1 MKIKPKITALVGLA
15 IASALMLTGCE
26 GGVRTVYELAHYNGT
41 EFEELTGKPVYNQEL
56 WNLNTGEI
64 GLPDPFVLDNTQRD
78 GYYYVY
84 GTGGLFGCYRSQ
96 DLSVWESMGEV
107 LNLPASLIGA
117 RDLWAP
123 EVVFDAG
130 DTQTTDDDCYYMF
143 FSATPVS
150 DGLTGKYEGAAQYM
164 MMAAR
169 AKDPFGPFTLI
180 DFTDEN
186 SCGKGNVHTYQT
198 SDFPHYYAKYAY
210 FDPQIHYD
218 KIQEIDPLLYE
229 ENGLKGGYLDNIDP
243 HPYVTPDGQKYLY
256 FIRNNPYGSIIGVKM
271 KDNNWMTPDYDTY
284 TILTRSLYYTT
295 EEYEKAKSG
304 ETVEKVSYEM
314 WGSGPVN
321 EGPQMYYHSG
331 KYYLAFS
338 ANGYGD
344 AGYCV
349 AQAVGDTP
357 LGPFRKLREE
367 EGGVVISGDL
377 GMNPNVSG
385 SGHNSFFN
393 VGDKLYIAYH
403 KHNDVSTVEAGRHF
417 CIDEVKWVKI
427 EGINGEEFEVM
438 YSTPTTTV
446 QPKIVS
452 DYKNIAAEAQV
463 SLKSGSLENGS
474 SLGCL
479 TDGLLSFYKYV
490 NTDFIER
497 YVNETKITKKSTFS
511 LTFNTP
517 RQVRAVM
524 LYNSKNETDIF
535 TEIDEIR
542 LYCEENGKEKIYV
555 IRDVPFLVERFADV
569 TQMEEEIGIDM
580 LVPGATAYAE
590 FKEVRVRSMDITVS
604 VPDSNKCVGISEIAV
619 LGK

>member
-1 MKIKPKITALVGLA
+1 MKIKPIITAFIGVT
-15 IASALMLTGCE
+15 IASVFMFSGCAE
-26 GGVRTVYELAHYNGT
+26 SVQTVYKLPHYSGT
-41 EFEELTGKPVYNQEL
+41 EFEELTGEPVYNQEL
-56 WNLNTGEI
+56 WRLNTSEI
-64 GLPDPFVLDNTQRD
+64 GLPDPFVLDNTERD
-78 GYYYVY
+78 GYYYSY
-84 GTGGLFGCYRSQ
+84 GTNGLFSCYRSQ
-96 DLSVWESMGEV
+96 DLSIWEPVGEV
-107 LNLPASLIGA
+107 LSLPAKMSGA

-130 DTQTTDDDCYYMF
+130 DPQTTDDDCYYMF
-143 FSATPVS
+143 FSVTPES
-150 DGLTGKYEGAAQYM
+150 DGLSGKYEGTAQYM
-164 MMAAR
+164 MMVAR
-169 AKDPFGPFTLI
+169 SSNPDGPFTII

-198 SDFPHYYAKYAY
+198 SDFPQYYAKYAY

-218 KIQEIDPLLYE
+218 KIQEIDPSLYE

-243 HPYVTPDGQKYLY
+243 HPYVAPDGQKYLY

-271 KDNNWMTPDYDTY
+271 KDNNWLTPDYDTY
-284 TILTRSLYYTT
+284 TILTRSLYYTI
-295 EEYEKAKSG
+295 EDYEKAQSG
-304 ETVEKVSYEM
+304 EAVEKVSYEM

-321 EGPQMYYHSG
+321 EGPEVYYHNG

-349 AQAVGDTP
+349 AQAVGDFP

-367 EGGVVISGDL
+367 EGGVIISGDL
-377 GMNPNVSG
+377 GMNPKVSG
-385 SGHNSFFN
+385 SGHNSFIT
-393 VGDKLYIAYH
+393 VGDNLYIAYH
-403 KHNDVSTVEAGRHF
+403 KHNDMSTVEAGRHF
-417 CIDEVKWVKI
+417 CIDEIKWVKI
-427 EGINGEEFEVM
+427 EDINGEELEVM

-452 DYKNIAAEAQV
+452 DYKNIAAEAEV

-474 SLGCL
+474 SLDCL
-479 TDGLLSFYKYV
+479 TDGLLSCYKYV
-490 NTDFIER
+490 NVDFIEQ

-511 LTFNTP
+511 LNFNAP
-517 RQVRAVM
+517 RQVRAIM

-542 LYCEENGKEKIYV
+542 LFCEENGREEIYI
-555 IRDVPFLVERFADV
+555 IRDVPFLVERFAEV
-569 TQMEEEIGIDM
+569 TQFEDEVSIDM
-580 LVPGATAYAE
+580 LVPCAAAYAE
-590 FKEVRVRSMDITVS
+590 FKEISVKSIEITVS